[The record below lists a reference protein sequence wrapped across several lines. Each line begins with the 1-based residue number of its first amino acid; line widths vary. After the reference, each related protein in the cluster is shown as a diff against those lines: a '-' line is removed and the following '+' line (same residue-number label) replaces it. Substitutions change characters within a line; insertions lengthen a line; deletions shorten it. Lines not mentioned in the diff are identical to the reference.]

1 MTDKPQED
9 RDAIVEMHADTVWR
23 IALSRTRRQDAA
35 EEVFQEVFL
44 RLFQKERQFNE
55 EEHRK
60 AWLIRTTLICCRSYL
75 TASLKNT
82 TLSLEEVGDTIALP
96 EEKSVLFEA
105 LLRLPAKYRIPLQ
118 LHYIEGLDSDEGA
131 KAMGIRPGT
140 FRVRLSRGRNLLR
153 EILKGE
159 GIYV

>member
-118 LHYIEGLDSDEGA
+118 LHYIEGLGSDEGA

>member
-118 LHYIEGLDSDEGA
+118 LHYIEGLDSDKGA